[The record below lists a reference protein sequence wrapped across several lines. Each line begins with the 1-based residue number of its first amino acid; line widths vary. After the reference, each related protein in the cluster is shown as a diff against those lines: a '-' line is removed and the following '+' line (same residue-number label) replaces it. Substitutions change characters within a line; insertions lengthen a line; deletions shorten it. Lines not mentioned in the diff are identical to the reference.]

1 MTPETD
7 GFAFLDDARG
17 FVLDIDGT
25 LIRRDAQEPHR
36 TYAVPG
42 AREALEAIHR
52 SGRPFALFTNGTHI
66 APEAVAAELRAVG
79 LEVAAEQ
86 VLTPVESA
94 VAFLARSRSAQRVL
108 VVATG
113 STAERMAGA
122 GVDLLADDDP
132 PEHADAVFV
141 AHVHDVS
148 MLVLERA
155 ARAVVAGARLLT
167 ASYLPAYAGADGPI
181 FSRGAM
187 ATAAIAKASETR
199 PTVVGK
205 PSAAAVR
212 AIGDRLGLPSAD
224 LAVIGDDLRM
234 DVGLGRTGGSRTV
247 LVRSGIS
254 GAIDLAALPPGR
266 RPDGV
271 VETVAQLVTA
281 LGRKG
286 IAQPGNRWPPP
297 PDDERSLPC
306 HSPSPATGSSGSWSS
321 SC

>member
-1 MTPETD
+1 VSPD
-7 GFAFLDDARG
+7 LGFLERVRG
-17 FVLDIDGT
+17 FVFDIDGT
-25 LIRRDAQEPHR
+25 LIRRDAAHR
-36 TYAVPG
+36 TFAVPG
-42 AREALEAIHR
+42 ARETLEAIR
-52 SGRPFALFTNGTHI
+52 ASGRPFALFTNGTHI
-66 APEAVAAELRAVG
+66 APQAVATELGGVD

-86 VLTPVESA
+86 ILTPVESC
-94 VAFLARSRSAQRVL
+94 VAHLGRRHRDQRVM

-113 STAERMAGA
+113 STAERMAAA
-122 GVDLLADDDP
+122 GVRVLGEDDP
-132 PEHADAVFV
+132 PDSADVVFV
-141 AHVHDVS
+141 AHVHEVS

-212 AIGDRLGLPSAD
+212 AVSDRLGLRPQD

-234 DVGLGRTGGSRTV
+234 DVGLGLTGGSRTV

-254 GAIDLAALPPGR
+254 GGLDLSALDVSR
-266 RPDGV
+266 RPDAA
-271 VETVAQLVTA
+271 VESVAELVRA
-281 LGRKG
+281 L
-286 IAQPGNRWPPP
+286 
-297 PDDERSLPC
+297 
-306 HSPSPATGSSGSWSS
+306 
-321 SC
+321 